1 MSTNKFQYWPSNGQ
15 LGSTK
20 FTMPTNAEDWPN
32 GDALIGNCVYKE
44 GKLVDFIDIKG
55 LIVNDSKT
63 TTFPYDYVNIK
74 FDSIKE
80 GDMTFVAGERTKY
93 LIISYG
99 SEKTDNSGDTIIS
112 DVKYIGCKTV
122 DDVKAIDPDY
132 TINDIVDGTWTQSLA
147 DLEVGGSDDLYGG
160 MFYNCDTLISWDTDL
175 LSLTNGKSM
184 FSSCSNLTSFNSN
197 LSGLTN
203 GFCMFNY
210 CSKLESFTADLSS
223 LTYGYA
229 MFFYCSELT
238 SFSSDLSS
246 LTDGSDMFNR
256 CKLNPQSV
264 MNIAISINDLA
275 SKNKTGVLHL
285 GIGVTNDSSTIEQ
298 QLQTFAEEASFDS
311 WSALKQHFSNKGW
324 TVTFYYGDTFDS
336 ITY

>member
-1 MSTNKFQYWPSNGQ
+1 MKIDYDLWNTTGESITI
-15 LGSTK
+15 
-20 FTMPTNAEDWPN
+20 PTNAEDWPA
-32 GDALIGNCVYKE
+32 GDALVGNFVYNQ
-44 GKLVDFIDIKG
+44 GKLAGF
-55 LIVNDSKT
+55 VNTSALVANSSSS
-63 TTFPYDYVNIK
+63 TTFPYDYVNIQVDK
-74 FDSIKE
+74 SLE
-80 GDMTFVAGERTKY
+80 GVMTFNGSDRTKY
-93 LIISYG
+93 LTVTYTESG
-99 SEKTDNSGDTIIS
+99 NTGDT
-112 DVKYIGCKTV
+112 VVFKYKGCKTM
-122 DDVKAIDPDY
+122 DDIKGVDPDY
-132 TINDIVDGTWTQSLA
+132 LTNDIVDGVWNESLV
-147 DLEVGGSDDLYGG
+147 DLEVGGNGDLYGG
-160 MFYNCDTLISWDTDL
+160 MFYNCDTLILWDTDL

-197 LSGLTN
+197 LSSLTN

-229 MFFYCSELT
+229 MFYYCSELT

-246 LTDGSDMFNR
+246 LTDGSDMFKR

-285 GIGVTNDSSTIEQ
+285 GIGVTKDSSTIEQ
-298 QLQTFAEEASFDS
+298 QLQTFAEEASFNS
-311 WSALKQHFSNKGW
+311 WTALKQHFSNKGW